1 MSYKINS
8 SADIKWIQYESL
20 NDTMNT
26 IRSNP
31 NQTQA
36 VCLVLYLLCYYLHV
50 VPLDVDLPY
59 VLCSRVS
66 DYYNNMYNYYC
77 VVIYVH
83 VCMCIYILH
92 TRVCSCL
99 SLCVSMCACLW
110 CIFMTTRSDHNSLTS
125 DIFRSIWLPG
135 RLLYLTKRV
144 GFPTMI
150 ICLLSYLSYNLHWC
164 ALIHMYKCA
173 LLCCVCTCRCDCVRM
188 WLHVCK
194 IVHT

>member
-1 MSYKINS
+1 MKYKINS
-8 SADIKWIQYESL
+8 SADIKWIHYESL

-31 NQTQA
+31 NRTQA
-36 VCLVLYLLCYYLHV
+36 VCLVLCLLCYYLDV

-77 VVIYVH
+77 VV
-83 VCMCIYILH
+83 MCVYTYYIH
-92 TRVCSCL
+92 QPSNQTCRISNHHNMSFVL
-99 SLCVSMCACLW
+99 SFS
-110 CIFMTTRSDHNSLTS
+110 
-125 DIFRSIWLPG
+125 
-135 RLLYLTKRV
+135 
-144 GFPTMI
+144 
-150 ICLLSYLSYNLHWC
+150 LSYNLHWC
-164 ALIHMYKCA
+164 ALIHVYKCA
-173 LLCCVCTCRCDCVRM
+173 LLCCVCTCRCDCVQM